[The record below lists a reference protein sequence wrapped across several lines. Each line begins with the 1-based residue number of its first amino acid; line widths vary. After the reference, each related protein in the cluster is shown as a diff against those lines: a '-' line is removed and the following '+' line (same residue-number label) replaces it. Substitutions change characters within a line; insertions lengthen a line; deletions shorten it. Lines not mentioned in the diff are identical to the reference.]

1 MSEEKSLWVATP
13 SQASNLAYF
22 IICGLFFWLVFPLF
36 LMLWRWLQTKSTK
49 YELSNERLVTR
60 YGVLNK
66 KTDELELYRVKDYQ
80 FEQPILLRFF
90 SLGNIVLRT
99 SDRSHSEVVIHAI
112 ENGED
117 LRETL
122 RSHVEACRS
131 KKGVREVDF
140 E

>member
-1 MSEEKSLWVATP
+1 MSNEKKIWVATP
-13 SQASNLAYF
+13 SQVMNLHVF
-22 IICGLFFWLVFPLF
+22 IICGLLFWAVVPLF
-36 LMLWRWLQTKSTK
+36 YALYKWLAVKSIK
-49 YELSNERLVTR
+49 YELSNERLITR
-60 YGVLNK
+60 SGILNK

-99 SDRSHSEVVIHAI
+99 SDRSHSEVVIRAI
-112 ENGED
+112 ENGEE

-122 RSHVEACRS
+122 RSHVEACRV
-131 KKGVREVDF
+131 KKGVKEVDF